1 MSKIFGEIQT
11 TEDLN
16 ELANNLRKTKEFDE
30 IRLLCSENGI
40 SEETAEAFIKGEQ
53 LLLAASG
60 HQEKA
65 MALQSPTWNAVR
77 AAIKKQDISAED
89 IAAAAER
96 IRQGMILPLISES
109 AEELLD
115 KAVKAT
121 EKEPKSPPV
130 VHTVEDVKKKLEAE
144 LEIYRDGDSKYVVD
158 KLVELCQK
166 DKVLLEAIMLPHKS
180 YDKAF
185 QYFYQQ
191 SRTVGYQMPHG
202 NLVYLDNDAAV
213 KLSVEY
219 FKKDDAVEAKKKN
232 TQRPASKQGKAKQED
247 SKNKAQPFKPQAEIK
262 PATVTAKQAEP
273 KKEPAPRREPEP
285 KAQKPKTRE
294 IDGQLSLFD
303 F

>member
-213 KLSVEY
+213 KLSVE
-219 FKKDDAVEAKKKN
+219 N

>member
-1 MSKIFGEIQT
+1 MSKKIFGEIQT

-40 SEETAEAFIKGEQ
+40 HEDAAEAFIRGEQ
-53 LLLAASG
+53 LLLAESG
-60 HQEKA
+60 HQEKLKA
-65 MALQSPTWNAVR
+65 QNQTWNDVR
-77 AAIKKQDISAED
+77 AAIKKQDIPVED
-89 IAAAAER
+89 ITAAIER
-96 IRQGMILPLISES
+96 IRMGMLLPSMPE
-109 AEELLD
+109 AGAAPED
-115 KAVKAT
+115 KATKTT
-121 EKEPKSPPV
+121 EEEPKPPLV
-130 VHTVEDVKKKLEAE
+130 VHTIEDVKKKLEAE
-144 LEIYRDGDSKYVVD
+144 LEIYRDGDSKYVVE
-158 KLVELCQK
+158 KLIELCQK

-185 QYFYQQ
+185 QCFYQQ

-219 FKKDDAVEAKKKN
+219 FKKDDAAEAKKRN
-232 TQRPASKQGKAKQED
+232 AQRSAPKPAKLKQDNKT
-247 SKNKAQPFKPQAEIK
+247 KAQPSKPQADVK
-262 PATVTAKQAEP
+262 PGAAVAKQVEP
-273 KKEPAPRREPEP
+273 KKELLTHKEPEP
-285 KAQKPKTRE
+285 KAQKPKVKE